1 MTLTI
6 LLTIL
11 VFLIGLYFYAI
22 YGDLKYD
29 QPKYSKRNIN
39 PSFKPR
45 CPNLLIQKDS
55 KFYLSNSKLAEV
67 PGVNPIQFD
76 NLEEYT
82 EFLDWQRSQGIRCPV
97 LYLQSTYDAQ
107 GKQVYKARPSVSEPQ
122 AGLPPS
128 NIETP
133 STLQAPSTLQRPPTI
148 QVNQLHKSS
157 SSVPKRDD
165 FLPPSA
171 DPPVGIAS
179 QEPPIMESSLGDP
192 NALAYPN
199 PTLLVDATRND
210 PPYNKTS
217 YPAYDQSSYYIGT
230 TTPLDMMD
238 VAQENAPISPNPM
251 DSNWGGA
258 EYTQSLVDRGYYK
271 ENEVKIMIS

>member
-6 LLTIL
+6 ILTIL
-11 VFLIGLYFYAI
+11 VFLISIYFYARCA
-22 YGDLKYD
+22 D
-29 QPKYSKRNIN
+29 PKYIEGYTNRET
-39 PSFKPR
+39 KPR

-55 KFYLSNSKLAEV
+55 RFHLYNSKLAEI
-67 PGVNPIQFD
+67 PGVNPIEFN

-107 GKQVYKARPSVSEPQ
+107 GNQVYKARPSVSEPQ

-128 NIETP
+128 TVQGHETIG
-133 STLQAPSTLQRPPTI
+133 SIIAKRQA
-148 QVNQLHKSS
+148 
-157 SSVPKRDD
+157 
-165 FLPPSA
+165 FLPPSDA
-171 DPPVGIAS
+171 APTGIAS
-179 QEPPIMESSLGDP
+179 QVPPIMETSLGDP

-210 PPYNKTS
+210 PPYNKGS
-217 YPAYDQSSYYIGT
+217 YPAHDQTSYYIGT

-238 VAQENAPISPNPM
+238 VAQERAPISPNPM

-258 EYTQSLVDRGYYK
+258 EYTQNLVDRGYYV
-271 ENEVKIMIS
+271 ENEVRTYLR